1 MNYELRFSK
10 SARKEWSALEKTVQ
24 ARFKA
29 KLATIL
35 NEPEI
40 PAYRLP
46 GKVGF
51 YKLKLKGTGHRLV
64 YDVNQACVSVDVLLV
79 TRKKPNDY
87 YSDLI
92 QKVLNV

>member
-1 MNYELRFSK
+1 MSYELRFSK
-10 SARKEWSALEKTVQ
+10 SARKEWSTLEKTVK
-24 ARFKA
+24 ARFKV

-35 NEPEI
+35 TDPKI

-51 YKLKLKGTGHRLV
+51 YKVKLKGTGHRLV

-79 TRKKPNDY
+79 TRKKPDDY
-87 YSDLI
+87 YSNLI
-92 QKVLNV
+92 QKAFDA